1 MSTVVRWN
9 PFRDMVN
16 MRSEFDRLFDEVMDA
31 PRLRWQE
38 PTNWG
43 LALDV
48 VEDEENFM
56 IKASVPGVDPNDLD
70 ITITDNVLTI
80 KGEIKE
86 DETVEQERYHLR
98 ERRFGTFARSVT
110 LPVPVNADAIEAT
123 YEHGI
128 LNLYVPKTEEIK
140 PKRIAIK
147 TANGTKV
154 LEAHPN

>member
-9 PFRDMVN
+9 PFRDMIN
-16 MRSEFDRLFDEVMDA
+16 MRNEFDRLFDEVMDA

-48 VEDEENFM
+48 VENEDNFL
-56 IKASVPGVDPNDLD
+56 IKASVPGVNPDDLD
-70 ITITDNVLTI
+70 ITISDNVLTI
-80 KGEIKE
+80 KGELKE
-86 DETVEQERYHLR
+86 DQTVEQDRYHLR

-110 LPVPVNADAIEAT
+110 LPVPVNADEIDAT

-128 LNLYVPKTEEIK
+128 LSLNVPKAEEIK
-140 PKRIAIK
+140 PKRISIK
-147 TANGTKV
+147 AGNGAKV
-154 LEAHPN
+154 LEAQSN